1 MKFMEKNNKRTKN
14 QNKVNKAQSLP
25 NYFYVNKDFGY
36 LNQKS
41 SLETL
46 IDLIKINQV
55 NFFSSSKEKNDSNFI
70 IESLLSLKKSLS
82 NSLNN
87 QSNERDH
94 LLKEVK

>member
-1 MKFMEKNNKRTKN
+1 MEKNNTRTKN

-25 NYFYVNKDFGY
+25 NYFYANKNFGF
-36 LNQKS
+36 LNKKS
-41 SLETL
+41 SLEIL
-46 IDLIKINQV
+46 IHLIKINQV
-55 NFFSSSKEKNDSNFI
+55 NFFSSSKEKNDVNII
-70 IESLLSLKKSLS
+70 IESLFSLKKSIS

>member
-1 MKFMEKNNKRTKN
+1 MEKNNTRTKN

-55 NFFSSSKEKNDSNFI
+55 NFFSSSNEKNDVNII
-70 IESLLSLKKSLS
+70 IESLFSLKKSLS

-87 QSNERDH
+87 QSNERDN
-94 LLKEVK
+94 L